1 MNKISIIILTLSF
14 IIAGC
19 SGSDKTTTDEHTNV
33 KTERMSGYFMYMA
46 DAARFIDCKS
56 NISYPVSMKEEY
68 LQTERQY
75 LKLVDEPAE
84 MIFITFDGYF
94 EKQQKVDYEG
104 LEDAVVIFNLIDID
118 KGKKCE

>member
-1 MNKISIIILTLSF
+1 MYKISIIVLTFSL

-19 SGSDKTTTDEHTNV
+19 SGGDKTTTDEYTKV

-46 DAARFIDCKS
+46 DAARFIDCKT

-84 MIFITFDGYF
+84 KIFISIDGYL
-94 EKQQKVDYEG
+94 EKQPKVDEEG
-104 LEDAVVIFNLIDID
+104 LEDAVVIFKLIDID
-118 KGKKCE
+118 KEKKCD